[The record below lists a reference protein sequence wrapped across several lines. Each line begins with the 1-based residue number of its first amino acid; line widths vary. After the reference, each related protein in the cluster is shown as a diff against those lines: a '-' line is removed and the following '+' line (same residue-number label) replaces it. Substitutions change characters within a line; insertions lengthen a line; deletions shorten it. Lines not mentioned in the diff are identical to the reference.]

1 MLSHNRGEPGTRGPI
16 MEDGFMRLLSK
27 ALMLALAVGLVPVI
41 GAGATN
47 AACIVEYKA
56 RKGPPLEL
64 HYGVIAFPDAACA
77 RKAQLPALVQK
88 RIGRDGWTLLVILS
102 ARKGDPG
109 RLRELRRRAGKYF
122 LRY

>member
-1 MLSHNRGEPGTRGPI
+1 
-16 MEDGFMRLLSK
+16 MRLLLK
-27 ALMLALAVGLVPVI
+27 ALMLTLAVSLVPMI
-41 GAGATN
+41 GAGAAD
-47 AACIVEYKA
+47 AACVVEYKA
-56 RKGPPLEL
+56 RKGPPLRL
-64 HYGVIAFPDAACA
+64 HYGVMALPDGACA

-102 ARKGDPG
+102 ARVADPG